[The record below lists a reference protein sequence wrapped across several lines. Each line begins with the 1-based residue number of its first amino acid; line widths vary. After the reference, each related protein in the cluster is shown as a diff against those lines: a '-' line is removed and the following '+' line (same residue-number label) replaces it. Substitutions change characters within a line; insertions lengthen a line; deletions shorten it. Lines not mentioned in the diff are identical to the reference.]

1 MGKDFKQTRV
11 IHNNDNPMW
20 NEVFKFGT
28 VKLSLASELK
38 FTVYD
43 EDNWSNEILGECKIQ
58 PVEAGFHDDMC
69 PITHGSLF
77 YSYKVEC
84 APGLGG
90 HTCGEYAPS
99 RMNSDLSSLYTSR
112 NALNMTQDLLAHI
125 RMGRPLGDPL
135 TFLVK
140 QRDNDHPALSE
151 P

>member
-1 MGKDFKQTRV
+1 
-11 IHNNDNPMW
+11 MW
-20 NEVFKFGT
+20 KEVFKFGT

-43 EDNWSNEILGECKIQ
+43 EDNWSNELLGECKVQ
-58 PVEAGFHDDMC
+58 PVKAGIHDDMC
-69 PITHGSLF
+69 PMSHGSLF
-77 YSYKVEC
+77 YSYKVDC
-84 APGLGG
+84 APGLRG

-99 RMNSDLSSLYTSR
+99 GMNSDLSYLYTSR
-112 NALNMTQDLLAHI
+112 NALNMTQELLAYI
-125 RMGRPLGDPL
+125 RMGQPLGDPL